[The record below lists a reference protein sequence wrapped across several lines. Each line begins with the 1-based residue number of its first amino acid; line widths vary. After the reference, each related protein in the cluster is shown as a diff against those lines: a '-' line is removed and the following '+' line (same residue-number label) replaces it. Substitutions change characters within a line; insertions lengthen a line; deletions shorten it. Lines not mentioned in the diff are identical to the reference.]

1 MELCVDNICMYVTK
15 LCWGY
20 VDVGWVELLFCPS
33 YIKWSWILC
42 QTDLDAFMCRKWF
55 DMKWLILNLYSNI
68 TFEVK
73 KVHTI
78 ETYPEKWINCV
89 GKKLQMVICRHQV
102 HPTVG
107 VKQSACW
114 YQRTGEIF
122 GCFECWNIRHH
133 QTSLYQRNWQSRWWD
148 ENKTCWVRQFKLLKS
163 HQCLLPERF
172 LTVPAIS

>member
-1 MELCVDNICMYVTK
+1 MEIGYPISPFSSWYCFWMELCVDNICMYVTK

-20 VDVGWVELLFCPS
+20 VDVGWVELLFRPS

-102 HPTVG
+102 HPTLG

-114 YQRTGEIF
+114 YQRTGEKF
-122 GCFECWNIRHH
+122 FMFWVVKH
-133 QTSLYQRNWQSRWWD
+133 QTSSDIIVSEELAVKVMRWKQD
-148 ENKTCWVRQFKLLKS
+148 MLSE
-163 HQCLLPERF
+163 
-172 LTVPAIS
+172 TVQIA

>member
-55 DMKWLILNLYSNI
+55 DMKWLILNLFSNI

-114 YQRTGEIF
+114 YQRTGEKFLDVLNVETSDI
-122 GCFECWNIRHH
+122 IRHH
-133 QTSLYQRNWQSRWWD
+133 CIRGIGSQGDEMKTRHAEWD
-148 ENKTCWVRQFKLLKS
+148 SSN
-163 HQCLLPERF
+163 CLNHTNAYF
-172 LTVPAIS
+172 LRGF

>member
-1 MELCVDNICMYVTK
+1 MEIGYPISPFSSWYCFWMELCVDNICMYVTK

-102 HPTVG
+102 HPTLG

-114 YQRTGEIF
+114 YQRTGEKF
-122 GCFECWNIRHH
+122 FMFWVVKH
-133 QTSLYQRNWQSRWWD
+133 QTSSDIIVSEELAVKVMRWKQD
-148 ENKTCWVRQFKLLKS
+148 MLSE
-163 HQCLLPERF
+163 
-172 LTVPAIS
+172 TVQIA